1 MSTGPRFQW
10 GGRRPGSGKK
20 SLPPMEKLQKKL
32 LKLAAKYEKQYG
44 KSMGDIIIELAYGKI
59 DGIDCKIMAKD
70 RLQAAKAFFDIV
82 TTKGGESSAKKESEK
97 PISLPDMKPDPA
109 KIPLAKVAEA

>member
-20 SLPPMEKLQKKL
+20 PLPPMEKLQKKL
-32 LKLAAKYEKQYG
+32 LKLAQKYEKKYG

-59 DGIDCKIMAKD
+59 DDINCRIMPKD
-70 RLQAAKAFFDIV
+70 RLQAAKTFFDIV
-82 TTKGGESSAKKESEK
+82 INKGTETGTKKEKEK
-97 PISLPDMKPDPA
+97 PVTLPEMKPDPA